1 MDGNHEIVG
10 LHCRRKAQSAI
21 PATAGG
27 AAATKDGFL
36 SIIRAY
42 RLNSDGTGSKFGE
55 FEITCKYRVASMRV
69 QKDIVYQWSVW
80 KRFSEFEKLHND
92 MKATLGWQID
102 NIPFPSSYVFTLN
115 KLAPEFLE
123 TRRWVHMGLLQR
135 FSVWVLTFIL
145 LQRRIE
151 YVLAA
156 NDNH

>member
-1 MDGNHEIVG
+1 
-10 LHCRRKAQSAI
+10 
-21 PATAGG
+21 
-27 AAATKDGFL
+27 
-36 SIIRAY
+36 
-42 RLNSDGTGSKFGE
+42 
-55 FEITCKYRVASMRV
+55 MRV

-123 TRRWVHMGLLQR
+123 TRRCVQMCLLQR
-135 FSVWVLTFIL
+135 FSIWVVTFIL

-156 NDNH
+156 NDKH